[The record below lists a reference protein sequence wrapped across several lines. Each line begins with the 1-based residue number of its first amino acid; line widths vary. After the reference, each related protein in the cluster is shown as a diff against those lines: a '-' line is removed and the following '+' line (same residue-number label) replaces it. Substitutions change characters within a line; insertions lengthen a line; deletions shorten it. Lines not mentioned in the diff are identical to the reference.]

1 MVVVNVLVL
10 ESFAVATVC
19 IGPVMMILE
28 TSNKTDVILN
38 STTFDL

>member
-1 MVVVNVLVL
+1 MVVANVLVS
-10 ESFAVATVC
+10 ESFAVAAVC

-28 TSNKTDVILN
+28 SSNKTDVILS